1 MSNALKCEICD
12 LDIVSQMYVND
23 LLSDNNKQI
32 LKDAFDLLK
41 DVHGVKKCPIV
52 PLKCSIIPIA
62 IIKTFP
68 IIISDYSDSCD
79 LCHCL
84 TSPQC
89 RTKFGNKEEAPI
101 RKKGGSYSSKEPLR
115 KEFLSDWRVT

>member
-1 MSNALKCEICD
+1 M
-12 LDIVSQMYVND
+12 
-23 LLSDNNKQI
+23 
-32 LKDAFDLLK
+32 
-41 DVHGVKKCPIV
+41 HGVKKCPIV
-52 PLKCSIIPIA
+52 PLKCPIVPIE

-101 RKKGGSYSSKEPLR
+101 RKKGGSYSSKEPTKNRVPLR
-115 KEFLSDWRVT
+115 LKRKITCANAAFLERVFHWKVYL